1 MTESTVSE
9 TEGLKYTLLLAVIIF
24 LILLTCFESIRG
36 IKNIFLKR
44 ITRKFQVFRSM
55 LILISGFPFIR
66 RKTNES
72 QNLPQHISWDGFDIS
87 YKSLSQSSSIWLV

>member
-1 MTESTVSE
+1 MTESSTVNE

-44 ITRKFQVFRSM
+44 INRKFQVFHY
-55 LILISGFPFIR
+55 FIYYVDLPSFHFLNLEN
-66 RKTNES
+66 KACS
-72 QNLPQHISWDGFDIS
+72 QGSTKIFLRLDSS
-87 YKSLSQSSSIWLV
+87 YFKSY